1 MVVVCLETVPR
12 PLQARA
18 VNAER
23 RLANAQN
30 ASGGPF
36 MLRATPLEALL
47 HASLLLKS
55 GGSRFTFV
63 RVCSIPSHFKYMI
76 STTPC
81 LHVMTLFRTFQKLC
95 LSFELDAATT
105 SSTEERVKREVRG
118 GRLTQLANGTK
129 N

>member
-47 HASLLLKS
+47 KS

-81 LHVMTLFRTFQKLC
+81 LHVMTLFRTFQKLSM
-95 LSFELDAATT
+95 SFELDAAT
-105 SSTEERVKREVRG
+105 STEERVKREVRG
-118 GRLTQLANGTK
+118 G
-129 N
+129 